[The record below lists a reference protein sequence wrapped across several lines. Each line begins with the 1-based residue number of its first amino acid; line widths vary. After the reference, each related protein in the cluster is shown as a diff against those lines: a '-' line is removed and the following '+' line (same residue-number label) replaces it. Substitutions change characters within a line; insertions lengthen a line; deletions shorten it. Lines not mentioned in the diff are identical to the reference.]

1 LPIGSIVYYDSSS
14 REEAIM
20 NGDIVTAL
28 RQNHALEHATI
39 SLLIGKLG
47 LNVRLI
53 GRATPTGFYIYG
65 DASTEAVQEA
75 AQEGL
80 ARLQRGESQLAL
92 SPLCGTNISVAGVLA
107 GAACYLALGGKS
119 RGWRLPLAMVAAT
132 WAIVAAQPLGRIA
145 QKYLTTSADLYGVSI
160 KRITRRGTGTRILHR
175 IETAREPEVG

>member
-1 LPIGSIVYYDSSS
+1 
-14 REEAIM
+14 M
-20 NGDIVTAL
+20 NGDSVTAL

-39 SLLIGKLG
+39 SLLIRKLG

-65 DASTEAVQEA
+65 DAPTEAVQEA

-92 SPLCGTNISVAGVLA
+92 SPLCGTNISVAGIMA
-107 GAACYLALGGKS
+107 GTACFLALRGKKQ
-119 RGWRLPLAMVAAT
+119 GWRLPLAILAAT
-132 WAIVAAQPLGRIA
+132 WAIIAAQPIGRIA

-175 IETAREPEVG
+175 IETTREQAME